1 MSVEFSNAY
10 QEILLENLI
19 TIIKQN
25 FMFQTQLKLTEDTGK
40 QRAELEA
47 KYNDIVG
54 QWNSVQG
61 RLEEIESYKQRAENN
76 TSAHQEKT
84 RIQTALNDEMK
95 KTGRLKVELEEKEG
109 EISKL
114 KEYISKLEEIAPM
127 AKLKKIN
134 PEKASALTPAPIAV
148 EEPAPMNL
156 FKIEAN
162 DGSSF

>member
-47 KYNDIVG
+47 KYNEIVG

-95 KTGRLKVELEEKEG
+95 KAGRLKVELEEKEG

-114 KEYISKLEEIAPM
+114 KDYISKLEEIAPM

-134 PEKASALTPAPIAV
+134 PEKAATLTPAPIAV

>member
-47 KYNDIVG
+47 KYNEIVG

-95 KTGRLKVELEEKEG
+95 KTGRLKVELEKKEG

-114 KEYISKLEEIAPM
+114 KDYISKLEEIAPM

>member
-1 MSVEFSNAY
+1 
-10 QEILLENLI
+10 
-19 TIIKQN
+19 
-25 FMFQTQLKLTEDTGK
+25 MFQTQLKLAEDTGK
-40 QRAELEA
+40 QKVELEA

-54 QWNSVQG
+54 QWNSVQS
-61 RLEEIESYKQRAENN
+61 RLEEIESYKQRADNN
-76 TSAHQEKT
+76 NSAHQEKT

-95 KTGRLKVELEEKEG
+95 KSVRLKVELEEKEG

-114 KEYISKLEEIAPM
+114 KDYISKLEEISPM
-127 AKLKKIN
+127 SKLKKIN
-134 PEKASALTPAPIAV
+134 PEKAIALTPAPIAV

>member
-25 FMFQTQLKLTEDTGK
+25 FMFQTQLKLAEDTGK

-95 KTGRLKVELEEKEG
+95 KAGRLKVELEEKEG

-114 KEYISKLEEIAPM
+114 KDYISKLEEIAPM

>member
-10 QEILLENLI
+10 QEILLENLM

-25 FMFQTQLKLTEDTGK
+25 FMFQTQLKLAEDTGK
-40 QRAELEA
+40 QKVELEA

-54 QWNSVQG
+54 QWNSVQS
-61 RLEEIESYKQRAENN
+61 RLEEIESYKQRADNN
-76 TSAHQEKT
+76 NSAHQEKT

-95 KTGRLKVELEEKEG
+95 KSVRLKVELEEKEG

-114 KEYISKLEEIAPM
+114 KDYISKLEEISPM
-127 AKLKKIN
+127 SKLKKIN
-134 PEKASALTPAPIAV
+134 PEKAIALTPAPIVV